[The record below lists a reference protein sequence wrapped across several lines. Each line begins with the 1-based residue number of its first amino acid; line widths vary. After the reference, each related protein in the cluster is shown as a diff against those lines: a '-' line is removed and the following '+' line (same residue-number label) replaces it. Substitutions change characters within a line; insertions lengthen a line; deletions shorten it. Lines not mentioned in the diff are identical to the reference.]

1 MTDPEETKDLAEAT
15 ELEEITDQEGKA
27 EPAADQ
33 APSRRLRLSWG
44 GATHQGRVRDNN
56 QDALF
61 ADRGLFVVADGMG
74 GHQGGEVASQIA
86 VRTMAGAGH
95 GSLLDLVAA
104 VESSNTAVWEYAE
117 NKPELKGMGT
127 TLTGIAVL
135 GDGRPPR
142 FGVVN
147 VGDSR
152 IYRVR
157 DGEIEQ
163 ITDDHSYVAELVR
176 RGQLDEE
183 DSHTHPYRN
192 MLTRA
197 IGVAETVDVDT
208 WEIDPAAGDKFVLC
222 SDGLVNE
229 LEDNE
234 ILDVFAGIDDPSEL
248 ARTLIEGANGAGGKD
263 NVTVVALFVEVD
275 DVEAPPVEP
284 PEPKTSPTTS
294 DTGIISP
301 IEDTA
306 AIPVIGDLAV
316 AEADAETPAVEASDI
331 DSTDPGVANLEAV
344 ALSDDP
350 LFSQPVHEDDLPVV
364 AERSDALADF
374 ELPAL
379 DNESPLPWLADDA
392 SSDGAF
398 SAAKGPRVEASEVFD
413 HARVVG
419 KDRGELPDTSTRPD
433 NPTVQFLD
441 TAAAS
446 ESTATVVPIK
456 TGWQTSV
463 AVTWRALALIG
474 LAIVASVAALA
485 LAGSYARGS
494 YHVGF
499 AGDEVVIYQGRSAGL
514 LWFDPTL
521 EEGSGIF
528 RSQIPEATATEIEAI
543 VQSGSLEA
551 ARAFVNEI
559 RPAAA
564 DDGATA
570 GTGGP
575 TATDNPDENSVD
587 TTGS

>member
-1 MTDPEETKDLAEAT
+1 MTEPEEMTESEEATNPEEMTESERATGPEEAT
-15 ELEEITDQEGKA
+15 EPQV
-27 EPAADQ
+27 DQ

-95 GSLLDLVAA
+95 GSLVDLVAA

-176 RGQLDEE
+176 RGQLNEDE
-183 DSHTHPYRN
+183 SHTHPYRN

-208 WEIDPAAGDKFVLC
+208 WEIDPIAGDKFVLC

-229 LEDNE
+229 LEDSE
-234 ILDVFAGIDDPSEL
+234 ILDVFGRVDDPSEL

-263 NVTVVALFVEVD
+263 NVTVVAVFVEVD
-275 DVEAPPVEP
+275 DVEEP
-284 PEPKTSPTTS
+284 PIEAPERDTSPTTS

-306 AIPVIGDLAV
+306 AIPVIGDLA
-316 AEADAETPAVEASDI
+316 DAETPAAEASDI
-331 DSTDPGVANLEAV
+331 DSADPGVATLEAV
-344 ALSDDP
+344 GASDDP

-364 AERSDALADF
+364 AERSDALAEF

-379 DNESPLPWLADDA
+379 DNDSPLPWLADGASVDDA
-392 SSDGAF
+392 GDAT
-398 SAAKGPRVEASEVFD
+398 SAAEDSPVEASEVFD
-413 HARVVG
+413 DDAASLVG
-419 KDRGELPDTSTRPD
+419 GRDRGEAPDASTKPD
-433 NPTVQFLD
+433 IPRVQFLNTAVGPESSD
-441 TAAAS
+441 T
-446 ESTATVVPIK
+446 
-456 TGWQTSV
+456 TGD
-463 AVTWRALALIG
+463 G
-474 LAIVASVAALA
+474 L
-485 LAGSYARGS
+485 
-494 YHVGF
+494 
-499 AGDEVVIYQGRSAGL
+499 
-514 LWFDPTL
+514 
-521 EEGSGIF
+521 
-528 RSQIPEATATEIEAI
+528 
-543 VQSGSLEA
+543 
-551 ARAFVNEI
+551 
-559 RPAAA
+559 
-564 DDGATA
+564 A
-570 GTGGP
+570 GTGCGHLAGARVDRSGDRCGSCCLGP
-575 TATDNPDENSVD
+575 RRFVRKRFLPRRVCGRRGRHLPGKIWWLVVVRSNSRRGLWHIPLAD
-587 TTGS
+587 SRSHCH